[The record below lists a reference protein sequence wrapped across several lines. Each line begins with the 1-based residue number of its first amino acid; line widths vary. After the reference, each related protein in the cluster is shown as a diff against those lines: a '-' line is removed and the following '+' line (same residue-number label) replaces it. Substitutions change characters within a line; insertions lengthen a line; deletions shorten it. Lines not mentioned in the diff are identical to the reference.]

1 MISLRRISVLLISL
15 ILVLLATGCSDN
27 REQAWQ
33 MINDGALLVDVR
45 TQKEHNT
52 GYLPGS
58 KLIPIAE
65 VDARIAEFGEDKSRP
80 VVLYCASGGRA
91 GKVKA
96 TLEARGFTN
105 VLNAGGYNAMIT
117 VMPRAN

>member
-1 MISLRRISVLLISL
+1 MIALRRIGFLLISMV
-15 ILVLLATGCSDN
+15 LVLSSTACSDN
-27 REQAWQ
+27 RAEAWQ

-45 TQKEHNT
+45 TQKEYNT
-52 GYLPGS
+52 GHLPGS

-65 VDARIAEFGEDKSRP
+65 VDARIAEFGNDKSRP

-117 VMPRAN
+117 VMPVQ